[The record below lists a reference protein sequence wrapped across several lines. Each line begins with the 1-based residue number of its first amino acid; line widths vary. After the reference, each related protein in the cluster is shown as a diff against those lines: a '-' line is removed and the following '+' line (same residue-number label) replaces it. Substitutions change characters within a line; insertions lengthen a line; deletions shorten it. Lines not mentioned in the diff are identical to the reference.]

1 MYGGSDEH
9 CSENGVPEMLLPC
22 RASLLVAI
30 SAAPQPAGV
39 VCDERPRHVVGLGAH
54 HVGISRSSSSP
65 IRSSGRDYATRGT
78 ERLATRNGVTTIPAT
93 AG

>member
-39 VCDERPRHVVGLGAH
+39 VCDERPRHVVGRGAH